1 MSRFGK
7 LEFET
12 GPDSSG
18 QQSLRPAAGETHW
31 SSEAERAFCLGDF
44 ELALRLFARV
54 LEHNPTSVP
63 AWAGQVRSL
72 IELGEFREARLW
84 ADKALERFPQA
95 PELLAAKAV
104 ALGRLGDNENA
115 IAFSDESIEERG
127 DSAYVWLAR
136 GDVFLSRREKQADHC
151 FERARSVLPS
161 DWTCAWLTG
170 RIRRFHGQFAKA
182 LQSARDACSLAP
194 GEISPWLLAGDC
206 QLLLSFH
213 DEARVSF
220 TQAWQIQPDSLAAS
234 DGLRRSERPGFF
246 VRCTGVF
253 RRFLRS

>member
-18 QQSLRPAAGETHW
+18 QQSLRPAAGEAHW
-31 SSEAERAFCLGDF
+31 SSEAERSFCLGDF

-95 PELLAAKAV
+95 SELLAAKAV
-104 ALGRLGDNENA
+104 ALGRLGDHDNA
-115 IAFSDESIEERG
+115 IAFSDASIEERG
-127 DSAYVWLAR
+127 ILPMSGWL
-136 GDVFLSRREKQADHC
+136 VEMCSC
-151 FERARSVLPS
+151 RAVKNRPTTASSGP
-161 DWTCAWLTG
+161 AAFNPPTG
-170 RIRRFHGQFAKA
+170 P
-182 LQSARDACSLAP
+182 AC
-194 GEISPWLLAGDC
+194 G
-206 QLLLSFH
+206 
-213 DEARVSF
+213 
-220 TQAWQIQPDSLAAS
+220 
-234 DGLRRSERPGFF
+234 
-246 VRCTGVF
+246 
-253 RRFLRS
+253 

>member
-18 QQSLRPAAGETHW
+18 QQSLRPAAGEAHW
-31 SSEAERAFCLGDF
+31 SSEAERSFCLGDF

-104 ALGRLGDNENA
+104 ALGRLGDHDNA
-115 IAFSDESIEERG
+115 IAFSDASIEERG

-136 GDVFLSRREKQADHC
+136 EMCSC
-151 FERARSVLPS
+151 RA
-161 DWTCAWLTG
+161 
-170 RIRRFHGQFAKA
+170 AKNRPITA
-182 LQSARDACSLAP
+182 SS
-194 GEISPWLLAGDC
+194 G
-206 QLLLSFH
+206 
-213 DEARVSF
+213 
-220 TQAWQIQPDSLAAS
+220 LAAFN
-234 DGLRRSERPGFF
+234 PP
-246 VRCTGVF
+246 TGPA
-253 RRFLRS
+253 RG

>member
-72 IELGEFREARLW
+72 ILVLGVVQPAWPWLQ
-84 ADKALERFPQA
+84 LESQR
-95 PELLAAKAV
+95 
-104 ALGRLGDNENA
+104 
-115 IAFSDESIEERG
+115 I
-127 DSAYVWLAR
+127 
-136 GDVFLSRREKQADHC
+136 
-151 FERARSVLPS
+151 
-161 DWTCAWLTG
+161 G
-170 RIRRFHGQFAKA
+170 RIRSPIFQVRAELTEHIHFRSCSPA
-182 LQSARDACSLAP
+182 QS
-194 GEISPWLLAGDC
+194 LLKI
-206 QLLLSFH
+206 FI
-213 DEARVSF
+213 RK
-220 TQAWQIQPDSLAAS
+220 I
-234 DGLRRSERPGFF
+234 R
-246 VRCTGVF
+246 
-253 RRFLRS
+253 

>member
-12 GPDSSG
+12 GPEPSG
-18 QQSLRPAAGETHW
+18 QQSLRTAAGESHW
-31 SSEAERAFCLGDF
+31 SSEADRAFQLGDF

-54 LEHNPTSVP
+54 LEHNPASVP

-95 PELLAAKAV
+95 PDLLASKAV
-104 ALGRLGDNENA
+104 ALGRLGDRDNA
-115 IAFSDESIEERG
+115 LAFSDASLEERG

-151 FERARSVLPS
+151 FERARSVRSS
-161 DWTCAWLTG
+161 DWTCPWLAG
-170 RIRRFHGQFAKA
+170 RIRHVHGQFAKA
-182 LQSARDACSLAP
+182 LHSAREACSLAP
-194 GEISPWLLAGDC
+194 GEISPWLLAGEC
-206 QLLLSFH
+206 QLALGFH
-213 DEARVSF
+213 EEARLSF
-220 TQAWQIQPDSLAAS
+220 TQAWQIQPDSLAACEGLSRS
-234 DGLRRSERPGFF
+234 DRPG
-246 VRCTGVF
+246 VWERCTGLVRRVF
-253 RRFLRS
+253 SA

>member
-12 GPDSSG
+12 GSDSSG
-18 QQSLRPAAGETHW
+18 QQSLRPAAGEAHW
-31 SSEAERAFCLGDF
+31 SSEAERSFCLGDF

-104 ALGRLGDNENA
+104 ALGRLGDHDNA
-115 IAFSDESIEERG
+115 IAFSDASIEERG

-136 GDVFLSRREKQADHC
+136 GDVFLSRKEKQADHC
-151 FERARSVLPS
+151 FERARSVRSS
-161 DWTCAWLTG
+161 DWTCPWLAG
-170 RIRRFHGQFAKA
+170 RIRHFHGQFAKA
-182 LQSARDACSLAP
+182 LQSAREACSLAP
-194 GEISPWLLAGDC
+194 AELSPWLLAGEC
-206 QLLLSFH
+206 QLALGFH

-220 TQAWQIQPDSLAAS
+220 TQAWQIQPDSLAARE
-234 DGLRRSERPGFF
+234 GLSRSERPGAWE
-246 VRCTGVF
+246 RCAGLF
-253 RRFLRS
+253 RRWFRS